1 VSDIIDNLL
10 KRAQEIARDKAGHS
24 TWREDARLLEQAAK
38 EIESLRKQMEKLVRG
53 E

>member
-1 VSDIIDNLL
+1 VSDIIDDLL

-24 TWREDARLLEQAAK
+24 KWREDARLLEQAAK
-38 EIESLRKQMEKLVRG
+38 EIESLRKQLKQLVLG